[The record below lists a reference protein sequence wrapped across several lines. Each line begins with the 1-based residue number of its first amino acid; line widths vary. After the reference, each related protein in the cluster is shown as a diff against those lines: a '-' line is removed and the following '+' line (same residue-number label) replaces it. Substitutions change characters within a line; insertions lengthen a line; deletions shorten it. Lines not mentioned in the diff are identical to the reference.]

1 MAARCVLECLRSV
14 KSDEDCYQVLQLM
27 VRLSDD
33 IGENFCTFHDRFVT
47 KITIYGSHNF
57 YNASYHLSENCT
69 HARNS

>member
-33 IGENFCTFHDRFVT
+33 IGESFVFLLCF
-47 KITIYGSHNF
+47 K
-57 YNASYHLSENCT
+57 HLWMNWRKWCQDMS
-69 HARNS
+69 SIFDYL